1 MVKPSYVEYFQGFTK
16 KEENDAIKFFENLGI
31 YKHHSI
37 NWFNTNPK
45 ITRDQMQ
52 NILKTGNI
60 FVSIDYMINY
70 TKRNLKK

>member
-1 MVKPSYVEYFQGFTK
+1 MLNIFKVLQKKKKTK
-16 KEENDAIKFFENLGI
+16 LKFFENLGI

-52 NILKTGNI
+52 NILKTGN
-60 FVSIDYMINY
+60 NY
-70 TKRNLKK
+70 DKLHKKKLKKNKS